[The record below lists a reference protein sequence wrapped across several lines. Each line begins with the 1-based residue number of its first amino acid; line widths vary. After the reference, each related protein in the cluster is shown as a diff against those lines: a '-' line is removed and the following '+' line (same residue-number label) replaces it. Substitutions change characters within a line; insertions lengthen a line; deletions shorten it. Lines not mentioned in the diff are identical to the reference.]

1 MMERFARLRAGKMEA
16 IRLMGGGR
24 FWLLLATIA
33 GFAIAGFTL
42 STTGADKVLD
52 IIGRFGA
59 GGFLAYCA
67 YSLATIA
74 LLGGAWASSAPP
86 LGIRDTFVIFG
97 WARLVRE
104 AAADVLPFS
113 QVGGLVIAIRL
124 LIARAIPMPLVN
136 ASVLVDLTTEMA
148 TQIVFTLFG
157 IAGFMVL
164 RSGAEDSGALM
175 TPILVGTLVMVALMV
190 VFFLAQ
196 SRVLRIAELLLERML
211 PAVSGGIADIR
222 AELARIYAQPM
233 RVALALAFN
242 LAAWVA
248 SAAGAWIALELMG
261 VRLPL
266 VTVLVMESLIF
277 VLRSVAFALPGAIG
291 VQEVAYVLL
300 GPLLGL
306 PAEEALAL
314 SLAKRA
320 RDLAIGVPALLAWQ
334 AGEARA
340 LSAGRSGPTG
350 LRPLPDGAAKP
361 VAEQCCP
368 EGENSK

>member
-1 MMERFARLRAGKMEA
+1 MS
-16 IRLMGGGR
+16 GGR
-24 FWLLLATIA
+24 FWLLLATIGGLVVA
-33 GFAIAGFTL
+33 GFML
-42 STTGADKVLD
+42 SATGMDKVLE
-52 IIGRFGA
+52 IIGRFGV

-67 YSLATIA
+67 YSLGTVA
-74 LLGGAWASSAPP
+74 LLGGAWASAAPP
-86 LGIRDTFVIFG
+86 LGIRATFLLFG

-113 QVGGLVIAIRL
+113 QVGGLVIGIRL
-124 LIARAIPMPLVN
+124 LIARRISAPLVN
-136 ASVLVDLTTEMA
+136 ASVLVDLATEMA
-148 TQIVFTLFG
+148 AQVVFTLFG
-157 IAGFMVL
+157 IAGFVVL
-164 RSGAEDSGALM
+164 RSGGTDPDTLM
-175 TPILVGTLVMVALMV
+175 TPIIIGTLVMTGLMAA
-190 VFFLAQ
+190 FFLAQ
-196 SRVLRIAELLLERML
+196 SRMLRVAEVLLERML
-211 PAVSGGIADIR
+211 PAVSGGIADVR
-222 AELARIYAQPM
+222 AELARIYAQPT

-261 VRLPL
+261 VKLPL

-320 RDLAIGVPALLAWQ
+320 RDLAIGIPALVAWQ
-334 AGEARA
+334 ASEARA
-340 LSAGRSGPTG
+340 LSATRSSPAQRW
-350 LRPLPDGAAKP
+350 LRQNCAVKP
-361 VAEQCCP
+361 IAEQART
-368 EGENSK
+368 EGEERK

>member
-1 MMERFARLRAGKMEA
+1 
-16 IRLMGGGR
+16 MGGSR
-24 FWLLLATIA
+24 FWLLVATVA
-33 GFAIAGFTL
+33 GLAIAGWTL
-42 STTGADKVLD
+42 SATGADKVLD
-52 IIGRFGA
+52 IIARFGV

-86 LGIRDTFVIFG
+86 LGIRDTFAIFG

-136 ASVLVDLTTEMA
+136 ASLLVDLTTEMA
-148 TQIVFTLFG
+148 SQIVFTLFG
-157 IAGFMVL
+157 IAGFVVL

-175 TPILVGTLVMVALMV
+175 TPILIGTVVMIALMV
-190 VFFLAQ
+190 AFFLAQ
-196 SRVLRIAELLLERML
+196 SRVLRVAEMLLGRML
-211 PAVSGGIADIR
+211 PAVSGEIANVR

-233 RVALALAFN
+233 RVGLALAFN
-242 LAAWVA
+242 LAAWIA
-248 SAAGAWIALELMG
+248 SAAGAWLALKLMG
-261 VRLPL
+261 VKLPL

-340 LSAGRSGPTG
+340 LGADRPRVAGLPS
-350 LRPLPDGAAKP
+350 LRGCAAKP
-361 VAEQCCP
+361 IAEQCCT
-368 EGENSK
+368 EGEKSK